1 MRHVLD
7 SSSALAVVTLL
18 FLSHSPAV
26 FGDSRSESLVQRVA
40 RGDRDAILEAGNT
53 GDKGFIPVL
62 ESTARPHYTGGP
74 ESIKGLSPQQA
85 EALSNSV
92 WRTVYDDPVAV
103 NARMAL
109 AKLGMKDYLDE
120 ILLELTD
127 PASSPVCKE
136 REGHPQYGCYPID
149 LRNAAFHKL
158 AYIKNRSTVRAI
170 ASFLSVTSEPDSTGS
185 DVKYEPYAHLAMRTL
200 AQIVDDPPQ
209 INLPDDSENFDARS
223 KIWQQWWEQNKDKY
237 P

>member
-1 MRHVLD
+1 MRTILSILVPLGL
-7 SSSALAVVTLL
+7 LATAAAQTNSFGQTDLL
-18 FLSHSPAV
+18 
-26 FGDSRSESLVQRVA
+26 A
-40 RGDRDAILEAGNT
+40 RIQQGDRDAILEAGNT
-53 GDKGFIPVL
+53 GDKGLIPVL
-62 ESTARPHYTGGP
+62 ESMARPHYTGGP

-92 WRTVYDDPVAV
+92 WRPVYDNPVAV

-109 AKLGMKDYLDE
+109 AKLGVKDYLDE

-127 PASSPVCKE
+127 PLNSPVCKE

-158 AYIKNRSTVRAI
+158 AYVKNRSTVRAI
-170 ASFLSVTSEPDSTGS
+170 ASFLSVTNEPMSNG
-185 DVKYEPYAHLAMRTL
+185 DVRYDVYAVVAMKTL
-200 AQIVDDPPQ
+200 AQIADNPPQ
-209 INLPDDSENFDARS
+209 INLPDVAEMFDARS
-223 KIWQQWWEQNKDKY
+223 KIWQQWWQQNKDKY